1 MKTEVTP
8 EQVVQFQREG
18 FLIIEGFLNN
28 EELQAWRDVTEEA
41 VQQRLSARDGL
52 HNLDADDFYKNVFTQ
67 CLRLVDTHAGMK
79 KLLTDPRLGKL
90 AATLSGVDGV
100 RMWHDQALFKQ
111 PYANQTAWHRD
122 VPYWAFHS
130 RKSASMWFAP
140 LGKLAA
146 TLSGVDGVRM
156 WHDQALFKQPY
167 ANQTAWHRDVPYW
180 AFHSRKSASMWFA
193 LDDATLA
200 NGCLWYLP
208 GTHLLGD
215 YALTRIG
222 SNMLDQFDAYPEW
235 LEIEAVPAPCPAGS
249 VVIHNAMIAH
259 GASANMTTGQR
270 RAMTSVYYPDGEL
283 YSGTPDTL
291 PEVYYRNLKAGDRLD
306 DDRYVPLIW
315 HRDQD
320 NGVPK

>member
-1 MKTEVTP
+1 MASGEDRTVKTEVTP

-130 RKSASMWFAP
+130 RKSASMWFA
-140 LGKLAA
+140 
-146 TLSGVDGVRM
+146 
-156 WHDQALFKQPY
+156 
-167 ANQTAWHRDVPYW
+167 
-180 AFHSRKSASMWFA
+180 

-222 SNMLDQFDAYPEW
+222 SNMPDQFDAYPEW